1 MVVDVLKVQ
10 PGETLTDVLY
20 TPATP
25 EQEAEHQELLKN
37 RENTALENSQRSI
50 ILKKTEST
58 HGDRK

>member
-25 EQEAEHQELLKN
+25 EQEAEHQDLLRQ
-37 RENTALENSQRSI
+37 REQAVLDNSQRSTM
-50 ILKKTEST
+50 LRKSEST

>member
-25 EQEAEHQELLKN
+25 EQEVEHQEHLKQ
-37 RENTALENSQRSI
+37 REQSVMDNSQRSI
-50 ILKKTEST
+50 MLKKSEST